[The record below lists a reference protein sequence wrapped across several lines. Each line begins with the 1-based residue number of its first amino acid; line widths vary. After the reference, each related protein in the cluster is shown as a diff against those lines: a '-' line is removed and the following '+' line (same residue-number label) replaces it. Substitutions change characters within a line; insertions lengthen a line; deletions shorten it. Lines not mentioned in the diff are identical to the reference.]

1 MKKSLRILMFGWE
14 FPPFHSGGLGVVC
27 YFLTKALSE
36 QNIKI
41 TFVLPQ
47 KFDIRV
53 DYMRVLFADL
63 FPDVK
68 VGDIKKSLFSAYI
81 TSEIYE
87 KTKKDLTW
95 LNYFQGSLFERVKE
109 YGERVKS
116 IIGDEEKFDVIHVHD
131 WLTVPAGIAAMEKFK
146 KPLIVHIHA
155 TEFDRTGGKN
165 INQGVYEIEKWGM
178 ERANLVVVVSQFT
191 KNIIIKHYG
200 IEPSKIQVIHNA
212 IDFPETISSRSFELK
227 IKDKQIVLFVGRI
240 TLQKGPDYFLLAA
253 KKVLEHNPNVIFI
266 MTGSGDMERQ
276 IIEMAAELNIAD
288 KVIFTGF
295 KQGKELAQIYQMADL
310 YVLSSVSEPFGLTPL
325 ESLSYGT
332 PVLISKQSGVSEALS
347 HCLKVDFWDTDQMA
361 NKILAVLKYNEL
373 KDELSQCGRKEVQ
386 KFNWRDTAQ
395 QFIEAY
401 RSINNY

>member
-1 MKKSLRILMFGWE
+1 
-14 FPPFHSGGLGVVC
+14 
-27 YFLTKALSE
+27 
-36 QNIKI
+36 
-41 TFVLPQ
+41 
-47 KFDIRV
+47 
-53 DYMRVLFADL
+53 
-63 FPDVK
+63 
-68 VGDIKKSLFSAYI
+68 
-81 TSEIYE
+81 
-87 KTKKDLTW
+87 
-95 LNYFQGSLFERVKE
+95 
-109 YGERVKS
+109 
-116 IIGDEEKFDVIHVHD
+116 
-131 WLTVPAGIAAMEKFK
+131 
-146 KPLIVHIHA
+146 
-155 TEFDRTGGKN
+155 
-165 INQGVYEIEKWGM
+165 
-178 ERANLVVVVSQFT
+178 
-191 KNIIIKHYG
+191 
-200 IEPSKIQVIHNA
+200 
-212 IDFPETISSRSFELK
+212 
-227 IKDKQIVLFVGRI
+227 
-240 TLQKGPDYFLLAA
+240 
-253 KKVLEHNPNVIFI
+253 